1 MDTVLPLPEP
11 GFADVC
17 IIAASPETA
26 RQIAA
31 VLRRS
36 FAGTEQRSYPTGP
49 GGDGTRL
56 QLTVDTTRPPDP
68 GERCRPWLVT
78 DAPRAIGRPQA
89 DEA

>member
-1 MDTVLPLPEP
+1 MDTAQPLPDP

-17 IIAASPETA
+17 VIAASPETA
-26 RQIAA
+26 RQIAT

-36 FAGTEQRSYPTGP
+36 FASTEQRSYPAGT

-56 QLTVDTTRPPDP
+56 QLTVDTARTPDP

-78 DAPRAIGRPQA
+78 EIPRAADRSHA